1 MLDIAWYGFLIICSL
16 LGIGALWYGAAM
28 LTNHNRA
35 GSKYLIAGAA
45 LVVLRFLAQ
54 FWA

>member
-1 MLDIAWYGFLIICSL
+1 MLDIAWSGFLIICSL

-28 LTNHNRA
+28 LTEQNSA
-35 GSKYLIAGAA
+35 GAKYLIAGTA
-45 LVVLRFLAQ
+45 LVLLRFLAQ